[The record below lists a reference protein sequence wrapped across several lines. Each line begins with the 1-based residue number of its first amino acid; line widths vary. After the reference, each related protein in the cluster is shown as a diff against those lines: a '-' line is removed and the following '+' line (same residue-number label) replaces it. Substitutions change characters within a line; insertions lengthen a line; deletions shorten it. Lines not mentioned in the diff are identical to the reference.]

1 MTPYNVVSV
10 EALSDSMV
18 RVSGAARC
26 FAAVGVRAA
35 RITDGA
41 SSQHPE
47 PATKGASSQ
56 LSLHHTRS
64 APPWECEKPPI
75 REVSASGVSRPT
87 RNRSGLCPF
96 SRTCWA

>member
-35 RITDGA
+35 RVTDGA
-41 SSQHPE
+41 SSQNYVNKWGQQ
-47 PATKGASSQ
+47 PALTAS
-56 LSLHHTRS
+56 HKVRP
-64 APPWECEKPPI
+64 A
-75 REVSASGVSRPT
+75 VGV
-87 RNRSGLCPF
+87 
-96 SRTCWA
+96 